1 MKVSMNT
8 VVTIDFELTDSD
20 GKTLEKSKEPI
31 SYLHGG
37 FDNIFPKIEEAI
49 HGKAQGDEV
58 EVSTKVRGRGRSCS
72 PWAEVGTVRW
82 LILYAGS
89 STQ

>member
-31 SYLHGG
+31 CYLHGG
-37 FDNIFPKIEEAI
+37 FDNIFPKIEEAM

-58 EVSTKVRGRGRSCS
+58 EVSLEPKRRFWRIRRGLSK
-72 PWAEVGTVRW
+72 
-82 LILYAGS
+82 Y
-89 STQ
+89 